1 MIRLFRH
8 YIPKSL
14 VLLGAADGLVL
25 FVSVY
30 IGVSPPFAEP
40 SPTGKLL
47 VGALWPKAL
56 LYTAIMMS
64 MMALVGLYHR
74 DMRDDFR
81 GVSLRLGV
89 AVTLAL
95 AALVAML
102 YVRPWLTIG
111 GTAMSLALVVSV
123 VGISAFRMM
132 LYRFTEHQL
141 FKRRILIL
149 GAGTRALEAEL
160 LKTDGDDQE
169 IMLLGYVHVRGETPE
184 VPAEQRLQVET
195 TLLDLCAR
203 LQVEELVVAIDEN
216 AVDFPV
222 SQILDCKMEGIQV
235 VDLVAFLE
243 RQTGRLQL
251 DALRPGT
258 MVFAEGFIQAILKG
272 YIHRAFDI
280 CVSLIGLTFA
290 MPIMLA
296 TAVAIFAESGFR
308 GPILYRQVRVG
319 RQSKPF
325 EILKFRSMRTDAE
338 LDGKPQW
345 ARENDSR
352 ITRIGNFLRKTR
364 IDELPQLVNVLMG
377 TMSFVGPRPERP
389 EFVESLSESIPY
401 YDLRHTVNPGIT
413 GWAQICYPYG
423 ASAEDAKQKLQYDLY
438 YIKNYSLFLD
448 VAIMIQTAQVVLWG
462 KGR

>member
-1 MIRLFRH
+1 
-8 YIPKSL
+8 
-14 VLLGAADGLVL
+14 
-25 FVSVY
+25 
-30 IGVSPPFAEP
+30 
-40 SPTGKLL
+40 
-47 VGALWPKAL
+47 
-56 LYTAIMMS
+56 
-64 MMALVGLYHR
+64 
-74 DMRDDFR
+74 
-81 GVSLRLGV
+81 
-89 AVTLAL
+89 
-95 AALVAML
+95 
-102 YVRPWLTIG
+102 
-111 GTAMSLALVVSV
+111 
-123 VGISAFRMM
+123 
-132 LYRFTEHQL
+132 
-141 FKRRILIL
+141 
-149 GAGTRALEAEL
+149 
-160 LKTDGDDQE
+160 
-169 IMLLGYVHVRGETPE
+169 
-184 VPAEQRLQVET
+184 
-195 TLLDLCAR
+195 
-203 LQVEELVVAIDEN
+203 
-216 AVDFPV
+216 
-222 SQILDCKMEGIQV
+222 
-235 VDLVAFLE
+235 
-243 RQTGRLQL
+243 
-251 DALRPGT
+251 
-258 MVFAEGFIQAILKG
+258 
-272 YIHRAFDI
+272 
-280 CVSLIGLTFA
+280 

-296 TAVAIFAESGFR
+296 TAVAIFVESGFR